1 MLFGFIIIFL
11 EYNVALIT
19 GFSAP
24 EFPGAS
30 LNHGLIKYKHLI
42 MQLTPRNIRFNRFR
56 VKSLYSFKF
65 LMPGQGCKNSKYG

>member
-1 MLFGFIIIFL
+1 
-11 EYNVALIT
+11 
-19 GFSAP
+19 
-24 EFPGAS
+24 
-30 LNHGLIKYKHLI
+30 LIKYKHLI